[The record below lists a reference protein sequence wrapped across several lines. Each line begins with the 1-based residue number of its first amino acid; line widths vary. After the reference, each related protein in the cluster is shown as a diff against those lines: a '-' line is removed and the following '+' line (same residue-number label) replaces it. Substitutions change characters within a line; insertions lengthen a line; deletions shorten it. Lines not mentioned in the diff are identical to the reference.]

1 MKKSKKSL
9 TKELLM
15 LCILAFGIAFLFY
28 QVTTAFGIHRIS
40 ERYNT
45 EHHIEVLEK
54 KYAKELQVYVDE
66 NKVTLKDLE
75 KIDAWALEQTDV
87 YLKLFYKGNLFYDTL
102 YGAMRYEKLPK
113 EEAGLYEEM
122 KFYRIQLQDGTV
134 EALLFG
140 YDYRVESYVRFAILI
155 VSFLLFFVVFILGIR
170 KKISYLVTISEQVD
184 RVTENLEHEV
194 SVQGEDEIANVAQK
208 INDLR
213 ASVIEKMEREKEAYD
228 ANMHLVTTLSH
239 DIKTPLTS
247 VIAYLE
253 LAREKLKGEE
263 EISRYLM
270 IAFDK
275 AMHLKKQ
282 TNDLFE
288 HFLLHSN
295 TMKIAFEEVNGNE
308 LIVQM
313 LEENL
318 FDLEAKGVVVN
329 RKISDITSTLHVNVH
344 LIYRVFEN
352 LFSNINKYADFTKEI
367 EVEYYLKE
375 EKLIVSVKN
384 KKKQERNVSCPS
396 TKIGLNNCK
405 AIMEKHGGRLE
416 IEETEESFR
425 ITLYFPVNFLPK
437 LA

>member
-9 TKELLM
+9 TKELLI
-15 LCILAFGIAFLFY
+15 LCVLAFGIAFLFY
-28 QVTTAFGIHRIS
+28 QIATAFGVQYIS

-45 EHHIEVLEK
+45 AYHIEILEK

-66 NKVTLKDLE
+66 NQVTLNDLE

-170 KKISYLVTISEQVD
+170 KKISYLVMISEQVD

-318 FDLEAKGVVVN
+318 FDL
-329 RKISDITSTLHVNVH
+329 
-344 LIYRVFEN
+344 
-352 LFSNINKYADFTKEI
+352 
-367 EVEYYLKE
+367 
-375 EKLIVSVKN
+375 
-384 KKKQERNVSCPS
+384 
-396 TKIGLNNCK
+396 
-405 AIMEKHGGRLE
+405 
-416 IEETEESFR
+416 
-425 ITLYFPVNFLPK
+425 
-437 LA
+437 

>member
-28 QVTTAFGIHRIS
+28 QVTTAFGVQYIS

-54 KYAKELQVYVDE
+54 KYAKELQAYVDE
-66 NKVTLKDLE
+66 NQVTLNDLE

-102 YGAMRYEKLPK
+102 YGAMHYEKLPK
-113 EEAGLYEEM
+113 ETAGLYGEM

-155 VSFLLFFVVFILGIR
+155 VSFLLFFAVFILGIR
-170 KKISYLVTISEQVD
+170 KKISYLVKISEQVD

-213 ASVIEKMEREKEAYD
+213 AAVIEKMEREKEAYD
-228 ANMHLVTTLSH
+228 ANMHLVTSLSH

-263 EISRYLM
+263 EISRYLT

-295 TMKIAFEEVNGNE
+295 TMKIVFEEVNGNE

-375 EKLIVSVKN
+375 ESLIVSVEN
-384 KKKQERNVSCPS
+384 KKKQERNAACPS

-405 AIMEKHGGRLE
+405 AIMEKHGGRLL

-425 ITLYFPVNFLPK
+425 ITLYFPVKFLPK

>member
-1 MKKSKKSL
+1 MKNKKKSL
-9 TKELLM
+9 TKELVM

-28 QVTTAFGIHRIS
+28 QITTAFGIQRIS

-45 EHHIEVLEK
+45 EHHIETLEK
-54 KYAKELQVYVDE
+54 KYAKDLQAYVDE
-66 NKVTLKDLE
+66 NKVTLKDLG

-102 YGAMRYEKLPK
+102 YGAMHYEKLPK
-113 EEAGLYEEM
+113 ETSGLYEEM
-122 KFYRIQLQDGTV
+122 KFYQIQLQDGTV

-140 YDYRVESYVRFAILI
+140 YDYRVEGYARITMLIL
-155 VSFLLFFVVFILGIR
+155 SFLLFFVIFIIGIR
-170 KKISYLVTISEQVD
+170 KKISYLATISEQVD
-184 RVTENLEHEV
+184 QVMENLDHEV
-194 SVQGEDEIANVAQK
+194 TVKGEDEIANVAQK
-208 INDLR
+208 INALR

-228 ANMHLVTTLSH
+228 ANMHLVTSLSH

-263 EISRYLM
+263 EIFRYLT

-295 TMKIAFEEVNGNE
+295 TMKIVFEEVNGNE

-318 FDLEAKGVVVN
+318 FDLEANGVVVN

-375 EKLIVSVKN
+375 ENLIVSVKN

-405 AIMEKHGGRLE
+405 AIMEKHGGRLLV
-416 IEETEESFR
+416 EETEESFR
-425 ITLYFPVNFLPK
+425 ITLCFPVNFLPE